1 MEFEIYAA
9 IDLRGG
15 KVVRLRGGDPAQQ
28 TTYFADPLKAAQSWL
43 EQGARWLHVVDLD
56 AAFGEDNAANCAALP
71 GLIAAAQIRG
81 AKIQFGGG
89 MRTPEAIARVLD
101 QGATRVVLGTVV
113 VANPALVQAAL
124 KRWGAERIAAGLD
137 ARGGKVS
144 VRGWSED
151 TPLNAPDVALS
162 LAGLGLR
169 TLIYTDIARDG
180 VGLGGNLAATAALA
194 RASGLAVIASG
205 GFSTLGE
212 IRAARAAGLAGVVL
226 GRALYDGRL
235 SLRDCLAAA
244 EGG

>member
-15 KVVRLRGGDPAQQ
+15 KVVRLRGGDPARQ
-28 TTYFADPLKAAQSWL
+28 TTYFADPLKAALGWL

-56 AAFGEDNAANCAALP
+56 AAFGEDGAANRAALP
-71 GLIAAAQIRG
+71 GLIAAAQSRG

-89 MRTPEAIARVLD
+89 LRTLEAIA
-101 QGATRVVLGTVV
+101 GALEKGVTRVVLGTAVV
-113 VANPALVQAAL
+113 SNPALVQAAL
-124 KRWGAERIAAGLD
+124 ARWGADRIAAGLD

-151 TPLNAPDVALS
+151 TPLNAADVALS
-162 LAGLGLR
+162 LAGLGLH

-180 VGLGGNLAATAALA
+180 AGLGGNLAATAELA
-194 RASGLAVIASG
+194 RTSGLAVIASG
-205 GFSTLGE
+205 GYSSLDE
-212 IRAARAAGLAGVVL
+212 IRAARSAGLAGVVL

-235 SLRDCLAAA
+235 ALRNCLAAA